1 MSKAGK
7 RLLRA
12 AGEMRAIARGE
23 TEPARIHVPPDVD
36 VKAVRRKLDLSQ
48 EAFASEFSFSIAQ
61 IKDWEQGRS
70 RPLDSNRAYL
80 LLIDRRPGIVR
91 KILAEMRAE
100 AARQRETNWS
110 WLSDCQRGPLVRDAS
125 ASPRGPDEPSAL
137 SYRGDVEIFSVARS
151 TVGTTPRR

>member
-23 TEPARIHVPPDVD
+23 AEPARIHVPPDVD

-61 IKDWEQGRS
+61 IRDWEQGRS

-80 LLIDRRPGIVR
+80 LLIDRRPEIVR

-100 AARQRETNWS
+100 AARQRENE
-110 WLSDCQRGPLVRDAS
+110 LELAV
-125 ASPRGPDEPSAL
+125 
-137 SYRGDVEIFSVARS
+137 
-151 TVGTTPRR
+151 